1 MLATDPAVSKQGS
14 PPLGISMLAWLNQAD
29 SQAFARVMAPAVELA
44 PWVAERTA
52 AARPFA
58 DVDALAAA
66 MRTTME
72 RATRDEQLALLLGH
86 PELAGREA
94 RAGAMTPESTGE
106 QGRLGLLALAPNDFA
121 RLTRLNRLYRER
133 FGFPLIIALRLHA
146 DLASVLAAGE
156 ARLAHEPAHEW
167 SITLG
172 QIAAVMR
179 GRIDRIV
186 SNPIR
191 PSL

>member
-1 MLATDPAVSKQGS
+1 MLAAEPTL
-14 PPLGISMLAWLNQAD
+14 PLQDKPLAGTSMLAWLNQAEP
-29 SQAFARVMAPAVELA
+29 QAFARVMAPAVELA

-66 MRTTME
+66 MRATIE

-106 QGRLGLLALAPNDFA
+106 QGRLGLLALAPTDFA
-121 RLTRLNRLYRER
+121 RLTRLNQRYRER

-146 DLASVLAAGE
+146 DLASVLSAGE
-156 ARLAHEPAHEW
+156 ARLTHEPAHEW
-167 SITLG
+167 MITLG

-186 SNPIR
+186 SNPI
-191 PSL
+191 PPPL

>member
-1 MLATDPAVSKQGS
+1 MLAAEPTL
-14 PPLGISMLAWLNQAD
+14 PLQDKPLAGTSMLAWLNQAEP
-29 SQAFARVMAPAVELA
+29 QAFARVMAPAVELA
-44 PWVAERTA
+44 PWGAERTA

-58 DVDALAAA
+58 DVDALATA
-66 MRTTME
+66 MRATIE

-106 QGRLGLLALAPNDFA
+106 QGRLGLLALAPTDFA
-121 RLTRLNRLYRER
+121 RLTRLNQRYRER

-146 DLASVLAAGE
+146 DLASVLSAGE
-156 ARLAHEPAHEW
+156 ARLTHEPAHEW
-167 SITLG
+167 MITLG

-186 SNPIR
+186 SNPI
-191 PSL
+191 PPPL